1 MNGLNERSL
10 LSSTHVRALKM
21 ARSLRSKR
29 LQRNRSVRRQ
39 KFYEREKQK
48 LWELAKKVSERE
60 EAETAKE
67 EAGTRA
73 GTVLDDGE
81 YLTACI
87 PRVSAPIH
95 S

>member
-1 MNGLNERSL
+1 MKGVYSCPPMCIHR
-10 LSSTHVRALKM
+10 M
-21 ARSLRSKR
+21 ARSIRSKR

-67 EAGTRA
+67 R
-73 GTVLDDGE
+73 GE
-81 YLTACI
+81 CSEE
-87 PRVSAPIH
+87 VSQ
-95 S
+95 SQLLSEV